1 MQTLQRSEHY
11 TDKGRYGVMTRT
23 AVINYAQLTR
33 IANHLLR
40 NAEDLVASI
49 DFPTPENCR
58 IAGGMVGWA
67 FNLVSLC
74 IGTKFDD

>member
-1 MQTLQRSEHY
+1 MRTTQSNEQY
-11 TDKGRYGVMTRT
+11 TDKGDYAVMTRT
-23 AVINYAQLTR
+23 RVLKYAQLAR

-67 FNLVSLC
+67 YNLAPLRV
-74 IGTKFDD
+74 GTKFDC